1 MQHHV
6 LWASNSRRQG
16 KVPLKKTWV
25 LKRIL
30 VFRFIRGEWQ
40 VNLDKYFKLKLVP
53 LSLIHIS
60 EPTRPY

>member
-25 LKRIL
+25 LKGIL

-40 VNLDKYFKLKLVP
+40 INLDKYFKLKLVP
-53 LSLIHIS
+53 
-60 EPTRPY
+60 